1 VPVLSTYA
9 YQLWS
14 DAREPR
20 EAMAAA
26 MVLAL
31 LVTVLGIA
39 GLAIGRRWSAE
50 APGKEALA

>member
-1 VPVLSTYA
+1 VLSTYA

-26 MVLAL
+26 MVLAI
-31 LVTVLGIA
+31 LVTVLGLA
-39 GLAIGRRWSAE
+39 GLALGRRWSAE
-50 APGKEALA
+50 APGKEAIA